1 MDPTSAYLPTLI
13 NGDLAT
19 LPTLFDADPAV
30 DDPLGG
36 RARGPLELEQF
47 VLARRAWL
55 AEHAA
60 RAEPLRLTRTTS
72 RTVAE
77 NLLHL
82 TLANARTVALPV
94 AVVGDHA
101 PGGRLAAV
109 RVYHSLWP
117 LLGHH
122 VIRPPLLPHD
132 PALRVTDIV
141 LAYQRALAAGDVDA
155 IVATFEP
162 DGYFREPAGGSFIF
176 AGLDELRR
184 FMTNIL
190 SAGGIGLEHC
200 AVTDDGVACAIEF
213 NAVSF
218 GPRPIEPQAGVA
230 VYERGPSGKL
240 RAARIYDDVN
250 VEAYSA

>member
-1 MDPTSAYLPTLI
+1 MNPAEAYLPALVR
-13 NGDLAT
+13 GDVPALAG
-19 LPTLFDADPAV
+19 LFAAGPAV

-36 RARGPLELEQF
+36 RARGPAELER
-47 VLARRAWL
+47 LAAERHAWL
-55 AEHAA
+55 TKRQA
-60 RAEPLRLTRTTS
+60 RVEPLRTTSATS
-72 RTVAE
+72 RTIVE

-82 TLANARTVALPV
+82 VLPEARAVSLPV
-94 AVVGDHA
+94 AVVGETA
-101 PGGRLAAV
+101 SASRLSAV

-122 VIRPPLLPHD
+122 VIRPPLLAHNPSLH
-132 PALRVTDIV
+132 VTDIV
-141 LAYQRALAAGDVDA
+141 AAYQRALAAGDVDA

-162 DGYFREPAGGSFIF
+162 DGYFREPSGGGFVF
-176 AGLDELRR
+176 TGLADLRR

-190 SAGGIGLEHC
+190 SAGGIGLQHC
-200 AVTDDGVACAIEF
+200 SVTDDGVVCAIEF

-240 RAARIYDDVN
+240 RGARIYDDVN
-250 VEAYSA
+250 VEAYTA